1 MTVPTPKNLLPAGRK
16 LWRETTAQYE
26 LRQDELEILRAACGE
41 IDLINRIEEELKDAP
56 LTVSGSQGQIVAHPL
71 IQEVQQHRATVTH
84 LFAKLKLPDEQ
95 VAAGNPHRDAAR
107 ARWAVPYGK

>member
-1 MTVPTPKNLLPAGRK
+1 LTVPTPKNLQPAGRK

-56 LTVSGSQGQIVAHPL
+56 LTVRGSQGQIVAHPL
-71 IQEVQQHRATVTH
+71 IQEVRQHRATVTH

-95 VAAGNPHRDAAR
+95 GASGNQHRDAAR
-107 ARWAVPYGK
+107 ARWAVSYGK